1 MPCRDDRSRL
11 VLLFTLSA
19 CFVLWNLA
27 DEMYIIGSIG
37 ALAGTFIHWILV
49 PFFVMLA
56 GVRAKTSPARR
67 TFLYSELAMT
77 LLFML
82 YALNGSTQERQGA
95 GHMHL
100 FFIPMLLLFI
110 GGAVLTGYLLSLVGR
125 PRQPVRNAA
134 EEGLSSDQGEGKG

>member
-1 MPCRDDRSRL
+1 MAFREDRSRL
-11 VLLFTLSA
+11 VLLFTLSV
-19 CFVLWNLA
+19 CFVLWNLV
-27 DEMYIIGSIG
+27 DEDYIIGG
-37 ALAGTFIHWILV
+37 NELFAGLFVGWMLV

-56 GVRAKTSPARR
+56 GVRAKTPPARR

-95 GHMHL
+95 RHMHL

-110 GGAVLTGYLLSLVGR
+110 GGPVLAGYLLSLVGR
-125 PRQPVRNAA
+125 PRQPVRNATEA
-134 EEGLSSDQGEGKG
+134 GSSSDHGEGKG